1 MQTIPCAIYFHKSQK
16 KRHFSKPAVVC
27 YNRPLPLQYGQE
39 VVVENQTAPS
49 KEEIRPKV
57 LKNGIFVVGHPRS
70 GTSLACQ
77 LLKSAGVDFPSD
89 FGGDEYNKSGYFELE
104 QGKDLE
110 KKLIDKA
117 MTDENVIELNKIVER
132 LNSGSGLTGLKI
144 VHVPALFFF
153 RHIAKDKKIRVVFI
167 FRNPADTRSSMYKR
181 GISQF
186 KLSWFDNNNALIAA
200 HENIPK
206 SIVVSYE
213 ALIQG
218 HAGIKR
224 AFKKLG
230 FNVDMNVIRKDE
242 QTQRNSQIVLSADE
256 ERLYKVLKKLEKKSF
271 S

>member
-1 MQTIPCAIYFHKSQK
+1 
-16 KRHFSKPAVVC
+16 
-27 YNRPLPLQYGQE
+27 
-39 VVVENQTAPS
+39 VENSTAPG

-89 FGGDEYNKSGYFELE
+89 FGADEYNKSGYFELE
-104 QGKDLE
+104 LGKELE

-117 MTDENVIELNKIVER
+117 MTEENIIEMNKIVER
-132 LNSGSGLTGLKI
+132 LNNTTGLSGLKI

-167 FRNPADTRSSMYKR
+167 FRNPADVRSSMYKR

-186 KLSWFDNNNALIAA
+186 KLSWFDNNNALIAG

-206 SIVVSYE
+206 SIVISYE

-218 HAGIKR
+218 HPGIKK
-224 AFKKLG
+224 AYKKLG
-230 FNVDMNVIRKDE
+230 FNVDMGVIRKEE
-242 QTQRNSQIVLSADE
+242 QTQKDSQIVLSQDE
-256 ERLYKVLKKLEKKSF
+256 KILYKVLKKLEKNSYR
-271 S
+271 